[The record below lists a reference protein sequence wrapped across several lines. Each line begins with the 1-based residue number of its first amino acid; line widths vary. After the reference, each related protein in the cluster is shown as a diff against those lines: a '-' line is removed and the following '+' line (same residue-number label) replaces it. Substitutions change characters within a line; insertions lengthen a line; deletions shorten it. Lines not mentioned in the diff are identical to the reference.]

1 MIAISVS
8 DIEQN
13 LAAYLSRVEAGEI
26 VLILRDGEPVAELR
40 PVTTTDAAQARP
52 YGLAAGDFVVPDD
65 FDAPLPDDILTTF
78 EGR

>member
-13 LAAYLSRVEAGEI
+13 LAAYLGRVEAGEI

-40 PVTTTDAAQARP
+40 PVATEATQPRP
-52 YGLAAGDFVVPDD
+52 YGLAAGDFAVPDD
-65 FDAPLPDDILTTF
+65 FDAPLAVDVFTAF
-78 EGR
+78 A

>member
-40 PVTTTDAAQARP
+40 PVATEAVQPRP
-52 YGLAAGDFVVPDD
+52 YGLAAGDFAVPDD
-65 FDAPLPDDILTTF
+65 FDVPLPDDILVTF